1 MLDPSRRH
9 DDLNDNESITEEEIE
24 SARRQQVVMNIGALS
39 NKELKPLIEWLSG
52 CVVAGSD

>member
-1 MLDPSRRH
+1 MLDPPRRF
-9 DDLNDNESITEEEIE
+9 DDLSDNETFREEEVE
-24 SARRQQVVMNIGALS
+24 SARRQQVVMNLGALS